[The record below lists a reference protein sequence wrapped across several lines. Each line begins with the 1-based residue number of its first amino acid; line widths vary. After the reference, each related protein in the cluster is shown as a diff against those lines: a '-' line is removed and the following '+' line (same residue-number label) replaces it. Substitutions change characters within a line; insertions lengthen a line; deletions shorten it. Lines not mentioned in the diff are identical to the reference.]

1 VVWYIGDDLTDED
14 AFKAVN
20 RMGGIT
26 ILAGGG
32 NPLTQAE
39 YIMEKQE
46 EMPELMQKL
55 EAL

>member
-1 VVWYIGDDLTDED
+1 MVWYIGDDLTDED